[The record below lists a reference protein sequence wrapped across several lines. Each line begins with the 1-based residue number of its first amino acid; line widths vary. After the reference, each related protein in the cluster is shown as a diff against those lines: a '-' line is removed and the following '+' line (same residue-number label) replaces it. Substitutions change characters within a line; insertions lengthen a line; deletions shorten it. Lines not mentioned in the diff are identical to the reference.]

1 MAKPDVNNKEIDEW
15 EKGIRA
21 ISNYANV
28 SCKLSGLVTEANWQT
43 WINQDLVPYINTIVQ
58 AFGIDRIMFGSDWPV
73 CLLASAYD
81 RWLSVVKDFFSE
93 YPIEDQEKIFSQNA
107 INFYHL

>member
-1 MAKPDVNNKEIDEW
+1 
-15 EKGIRA
+15 
-21 ISNYANV
+21 
-28 SCKLSGLVTEANWQT
+28 
-43 WINQDLVPYINTIVQ
+43 
-58 AFGIDRIMFGSDWPV
+58 MFGSDWPV